1 MSLLPPVE
9 PDDWERIEY
18 ILVLTLFIMEGKEDE
33 FHFRRLF
40 VRLLRRR
47 LGWRSDDYR
56 VTWAVAV
63 FADRFPIT
71 HARDG
76 RVRWVEP
83 EEALVYS
90 VTPVFWDEPHLV
102 DLARRRAAR
111 PDHRRAEER
120 GPYLDLGV

>member
-9 PDDWERIEY
+9 PDDWARIEY
-18 ILVLTLFIMEGKEDE
+18 ILVLTLHIMEGKEDD

-40 VRLLRRR
+40 VRLLRKR
-47 LGWRSDDYR
+47 LGWKSDDYR
-56 VTWAVAV
+56 VTWAVGI

-71 HARDG
+71 HGRDG

-90 VTPVFWDEPHLV
+90 VTPVFWDEPQLV
-102 DLARRRAAR
+102 DLARRRASR
-111 PDHRRAEER
+111 PDRRRAKEGE
-120 GPYLDLGV
+120 PYLGG